1 MKITFLN
8 LSCYKLDNSLASV
21 AMLIN
26 WFGYYVVV
34 CLGRRA
40 SIDFLKGNKELT
52 KEIETEVRKI
62 MAEKLMSG
70 GASSSS
76 PDQYEEEGEG
86 EGEEGDNVEDY
97 EEGEFQQS

>member
-1 MKITFLN
+1 
-8 LSCYKLDNSLASV
+8 
-21 AMLIN
+21 MLL
-26 WFGYYVVV
+26 F

-62 MAEKLMSG
+62 MAEKLLSG

-76 PDQYEEEGEG
+76 PDQYEEEEG
-86 EGEEGDNVEDY
+86 EGEEGNNVEDY

>member
-1 MKITFLN
+1 
-8 LSCYKLDNSLASV
+8 
-21 AMLIN
+21 MLIN

-52 KEIETEVRKI
+52 KEVETEVRKI
-62 MAEKLMSG
+62 MAEKLLSG

-86 EGEEGDNVEDY
+86 EGEGEEGNNVEDY